1 MERLVSRTLIFLKF
15 AKCITLPMA
24 VMYLLSWVLQFNDE
38 DTYRL
43 VDDMFGV
50 IPKFFDKI
58 MLIEYDI
65 AGMETT
71 MGYIAAAGF
80 FIVLYC
86 LSSKYE
92 NKLSKYQ
99 KQLEADEAK
108 KKFDEQ
114 VAQKIQ
120 KDKKTSTRLEDMTM
134 FFGLLEFDL
143 KYYDY
148 LFKDESV
155 LEKLKSQYTSMVSLK
170 LMEKYPKIAFENSNK
185 LFFTCKD
192 FSKLHYLIQDI
203 AQLYSVFL
211 EIGNKKNIKTDISLS
226 FWAGNKSINPKEAF
240 KILNEINK
248 LGYKNKIVMS
258 SGMYYRYQKET
269 TKHFDFVSLGISK
282 LFGVLEN
289 GDDFDANL
297 VYVKNVK

>member
-1 MERLVSRTLIFLKF
+1 MGKFVDKALIILKFLK
-15 AKCITLPMA
+15 CILPPLC
-24 VMYLLSWVLQFNDE
+24 VMYLLAWHIQFFDE
-38 DTYRL
+38 ETFKL
-43 VDDMFGV
+43 VDDMFGA
-50 IPKFFDKI
+50 IPKFFDKF
-58 MLIEYDI
+58 MFIENDLH
-65 AGMETT
+65 GMDVT
-71 MGYIAAAGF
+71 MGYVLTAGF
-80 FIVLYC
+80 FAILAH
-86 LSSKYE
+86 LSFRYE

-99 KQLEADEAK
+99 KQLESEEAK

-120 KDKKTSTRLEDMTM
+120 KEKKTSTRLEDMTM

-148 LFKDESV
+148 LFKDESN
-155 LEKLKSQYTSMVSLK
+155 LEKLKAQYTSMLALK
-170 LMEKYPKIAFENSNK
+170 LLEKYPKITFENSNK

-211 EIGNKKNIKTDISLS
+211 EIGKKKNIKTDISLA
-226 FWAGNKSINPKEAF
+226 FWAGNKSTNPKESF

-282 LFGVLEN
+282 LFGVFEN
-289 GDDFDANL
+289 GEDLDANL
-297 VYVKNVK
+297 VFVKNVK